1 MIEPSINSLMDKA
14 ENLYVLCN
22 VVGMRARQLVSGAP
36 KLTECDAYNEVT
48 VATNEISENKVI
60 AITKHK

>member
-1 MIEPSINSLMDKA
+1 MDKA